1 MCDYAQA
8 EFRLDV
14 TPKDS
19 KSTIREHLTTI
30 WEQTGFMP
38 AELDL
43 IPPSP
48 TISYLL
54 QYFYELCQSRQIGMT
69 VNPLSFTEVDAWM
82 RLSERPLEWWEIEV
96 IKRLDV
102 IWLKVQNE

>member
-1 MCDYAQA
+1 
-8 EFRLDV
+8 
-14 TPKDS
+14 
-19 KSTIREHLTTI
+19 
-30 WEQTGFMP
+30 MP

-43 IPPSP
+43 TPPSP

-54 QYFYELCQSRQIGMT
+54 QFFHELCHSRQIGMT
-69 VNPLSFTEVDAWM
+69 VNPLSFTEIDAWM
-82 RLSERPLEWWEIEV
+82 RLSERTLAWWEIEV